1 MKQLFLSSSGDK
13 VLMDIA
19 SKLPKSPKEYNVAF
33 INTAA
38 EAKPGDHFWV
48 RDEKD
53 KFIELGFNVDEFSIT
68 GMKKE
73 EIENKLE
80 NKQIIYFTGGSVFH
94 LMNQLLK
101 TGCNQIIKNKIEEVI
116 FIGSSA
122 GSKIFGDR
130 IDLCTKVD
138 EGIKDSEIVKNGL
151 KIIDMTILPHWGS
164 EYFKERFKNG
174 FDQIYTEGLKIVPI
188 TNQQYIWVKDNISQ
202 IIQI

>member
-13 VLMDIA
+13 VLRDITTKL
-19 SKLPKSPKEYNVAF
+19 SKKPNEYNVAF

-38 EAKPGDHFWV
+38 EAKPGDHPWV
-48 RDEKD
+48 RAEKD
-53 KFIELGFNVDEFSIT
+53 KLIEIGFNVNEFSIT
-68 GMKKE
+68 KMKKE
-73 EIENKLE
+73 EIENRLE

-94 LMNQLLK
+94 LMNQLFE
-101 TGCNQIIKNKIEEVI
+101 TGCNEIIKNKIEEVI

-130 IDLCTKVD
+130 IDLCAKVD
-138 EGIKDSEIVKNGL
+138 EGIKDSEITKNGL

-164 EYFKERFKNG
+164 EHFKERFKNG

-188 TNQQYIWVKDNISQ
+188 TNQQYIWVKDDL
-202 IIQI
+202 IQTIQV